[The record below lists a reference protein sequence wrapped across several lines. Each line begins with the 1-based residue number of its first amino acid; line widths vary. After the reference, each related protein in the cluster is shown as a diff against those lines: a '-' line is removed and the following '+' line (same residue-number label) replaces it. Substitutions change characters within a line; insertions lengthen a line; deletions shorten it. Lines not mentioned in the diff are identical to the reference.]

1 MKLGTLKTWAGAL
14 VPAAAMLALTLAAAP
29 GDASAQKKFDDVEIT
44 IATFPSTWE
53 IRFREEVGPAMEEM
67 GIKMKFIGGNS
78 EAFLAQLIAA
88 KGKTPF
94 DVVEITDH
102 VFSDLM
108 EGEFLEKLDLA
119 NIPNVEFLNP
129 SMYDDHRVGYWS
141 TQAAIVWNWEA
152 FDERGIPHPNEI
164 EDLLH
169 PKLEGKVIFPT
180 LSSYLAIPHIVAL
193 AHKYGG
199 SEADIDPALPALR
212 KFASQVHSFANFT
225 PMAQAMKNGDI
236 IASLTVGNGAIR
248 ILDAGVPMAVR
259 HISIQGK
266 TGVPSFGYLGKVK
279 GTKHPE
285 AVEAFINAAI
295 GWEMQ
300 EGSHVNNGV
309 VPTHAEVL
317 AKYAP
322 QQRKDK
328 FGTYFNMMEP
338 EKVNAMYYL
347 EFDKMDRRAWGKKLQ
362 RVQAGK

>member
-1 MKLGTLKTWAGAL
+1 MKLKTLKKSLGVLGMA
-14 VPAAAMLALTLAAAP
+14 VAALALALAVAPKDVAA
-29 GDASAQKKFDDVEIT
+29 QMKFDNVEIT

-53 IRFREEVGPAMEEM
+53 IRFREEVGPAMERM

-102 VFSDLM
+102 VFPDLM
-108 EGEFLEKLDLA
+108 AGGFLEKLNLA
-119 NIPNVEFLNP
+119 NVPNTKFLNP
-129 SMYDDHRVGYWS
+129 SMYDDHRVGYWG
-141 TQAAIVWNWEA
+141 TQAAIVWNWKA
-152 FDERGIPHPNEI
+152 FEDRGIPHPKEI

-169 PKLEGKVIFPT
+169 PKLKGRIIFPT
-180 LSSYLAIPHIVAL
+180 LSSYTAIPYIAAL
-193 AHKYGG
+193 AYQYGG
-199 SEADIDPALPALR
+199 SEANIDPALPSLR
-212 KFASQVHSFANFT
+212 KFAAQVHSFTNFT
-225 PMAQAMKNGDI
+225 PMAQAMKNGDV

-248 ILDAGVPMAVR
+248 ILDAGIPMAVR
-259 HISIQGK
+259 HISIKGK

-285 AVEAFINAAI
+285 AVEAFINAAV

-300 EGSHVNNGV
+300 EGAHVNNGI
-309 VPTHAEVL
+309 VPTHGEVL
-317 AKYAP
+317 AKYALK
-322 QQRKDK
+322 QRKDK

-338 EKVNAMYYL
+338 EKVNNMYYL
-347 EFDKMDRRAWGKKLQ
+347 EFSKMDRRAWGKKLQ